1 MKTGKHAF
9 QKTCRDLYVFV
20 TSAAKKGRK
29 ELFERQMSL
38 EERRKFDPAKQKD
51 IKNYVANDVL
61 EKLEPHEKPPRES
74 ILRMRW
80 VLEYRLDENENKSPK
95 ARIVILGY
103 LDLNYENRP
112 AASPT
117 MTRNT
122 RQLLLQFGAWM
133 GFSASKGDVSGA
145 FLQGPQSSTRSL
157 GTASTRTD
165 SSAGRSSDHQTRS
178 RKRGWNLD
186 SCNLRGHRT
195 VVEFAPVA
203 RHRTRANHREKQP
216 SSCGSGKSLG
226 TVSRGTIL

>member
-1 MKTGKHAF
+1 MLS
-9 QKTCRDLYVFV
+9 QKTCRDLYAFV
-20 TSAAKKGRK
+20 SSAAKKGRN
-29 ELFERQMSL
+29 EVFERQMSL

-51 IKNYVANDVL
+51 IKNYVVNDVL

-103 LDLNYENRP
+103 LDPDYENRP

-133 GFSASKGDVSGA
+133 GFSAAKGDVSGA
-145 FLQGPQSSTRSL
+145 FPQGRNLQRDLWVLPVPELAAAFDVALGEIMKLKKAAYWLVVHQHFYSIEGTRM
-157 GTASTRTD
+157 
-165 SSAGRSSDHQTRS
+165 
-178 RKRGWNLD
+178 
-186 SCNLRGHRT
+186 
-195 VVEFAPVA
+195 APF
-203 RHRTRANHREKQP
+203 E
-216 SSCGSGKSLG
+216 
-226 TVSRGTIL
+226 I